1 MRRDGR
7 LITGCSISRMA
18 PERRVW
24 LVAAFAVAVAACGAA
39 PGGQDDSANEW
50 PAYGRDKG
58 GSRFSPLTQISRDN
72 VSRLAVAWQYRTGE
86 TEPRFATNNETS
98 LEVTPIFVE
107 GTLYLSTPIGRV
119 IALDPV
125 SGTERWVFDP
135 RIDRTVDY
143 GDFTNRG
150 VAAWLDPA
158 APAGAPCRLRIFV
171 APIDGRLIALDGRDG
186 QPCGAFGE
194 GGTVALK
201 PTLRVAPFEPAAYEV
216 TSPPVVAGDVVIVGS
231 AVADNSRLAPA
242 SGEVRAFD
250 ARTGAPRWTWDPIP
264 QDPSDPAYATWRDG
278 SAARTGA
285 ANVWSVMA
293 VDESR
298 GLVFAPTSSPA
309 PDYYGGARL
318 GSNQYANS
326 IVALRAATGKV
337 AWHFQT
343 VHHDLWDYDNASP
356 PALVDV
362 NSRGMRV
369 PVVLQANKSGQLF
382 VLNRET
388 GAPLFPVAERPV
400 PRSTIPGEEAW
411 PTQPFTTTIPP
422 LSPHTLRANDAWG
435 VDAAEREAC
444 RKQIAALRNEGIF
457 TPPSLEGTLVL
468 PSNIG
473 GAHWGGV
480 AVDTWREIA
489 VVPVNRLAAIVQLIP
504 MSRLTEDAAD
514 RLEEKTGYPVHAH
527 DGLAVCDAPRLPA
540 IPEGPSLFASAVG
553 LPRRDRSQHGRQA
566 LGRSPGT
573 DALAGGHAAV
583 GRLGLAQPG
592 RADRDGRRIGLH
604 RGDARS
610 THPRVRRRERQRVVV
625 RRAARWR
632 QGDADDLRGGRTP
645 VRRHRRRGRR
655 TLRDGRPH
663 RRVRAAAAVTVAS
676 LRAAGFL
683 TAARRCSSRRAPSA
697 APALRGSAASRP

>member
-7 LITGCSISRMA
+7 LITDSSISRMA
-18 PERRVW
+18 PEHRVW
-24 LVAAFAVAVAACGAA
+24 LVAAFAVAAAACGAA
-39 PGGQDDSANEW
+39 PGGQDDSADEW

-58 GSRFSPLTQISRDN
+58 GSRFSPLTQISRDT

-186 QPCGAFGE
+186 RPCGAFGE

-201 PTLRVAPFEPAAYEV
+201 RTLRVAPFEPAAYEV

-231 AVADNSRLAPA
+231 AIADNSRLAPA

-309 PDYYGGARL
+309 PDYYGGMRL

-343 VHHDLWDYDNASP
+343 IHHDLWDYDNASP

-362 NSRGMRV
+362 NSRGTRV
-369 PVVLQANKSGQLF
+369 PVVLQASKSGQLF

-422 LSPHTLRANDAWG
+422 LSPHTLQAVDAWG
-435 VDAAEREAC
+435 VDATEREAC
-444 RKQIAALRNEGIF
+444 RKQIAVLRNEGIF

-504 MSRLTEDAAD
+504 MSKLTEDDAD
-514 RLEEKTGYPVHAH
+514 RLEEKTGFQYTHMMGSPYVMRRGFLRSPK
-527 DGLAVCDAPRLPA
+527 GLPCSPPPWGSLVAIDLRTGARRWDVPLGRMPSPEGTLLSADWGSPNLGGPIVTAGGLVFIAATLDRRIRAFDVESGNVLWSGELPA
-540 IPEGPSLFASAVG
+540 GGKATPMTYAAG
-553 LPRRDRSQHGRQA
+553 GRQFVVIA
-566 LGRSPGT
+566 
-573 DALAGGHAAV
+573 AGGG
-583 GRLGLAQPG
+583 GRFGTGDHIVAFALPG
-592 RADRDGRRIGLH
+592 R
-604 RGDARS
+604 
-610 THPRVRRRERQRVVV
+610 
-625 RRAARWR
+625 
-632 QGDADDLRGGRTP
+632 
-645 VRRHRRRGRR
+645 
-655 TLRDGRPH
+655 
-663 RRVRAAAAVTVAS
+663 
-676 LRAAGFL
+676 
-683 TAARRCSSRRAPSA
+683 
-697 APALRGSAASRP
+697 